1 MLEACGVKIELTPEG
16 VAQCVEEAGMGFM
29 FAPAFHPAM
38 RHAAGPRRELGI
50 RTVFNILG
58 PLTNPAFASRL
69 VVGIADPSF
78 GERMAQAFAQLG
90 AERVMVVHGS
100 DGADELTL
108 TGPSQVWEV
117 KDGAVSAYEIRP
129 EDVAL
134 EPCSLDDLRG
144 GIAEEN
150 AETMQQVLRGA
161 LGPLHRVV
169 ALSAG
174 AGMLV
179 AGTVSDLKEGVA
191 VARRVLSSGAAGVTL
206 TKLAEVSQRT

>member
-1 MLEACGVKIELTPEG
+1 
-16 VAQCVEEAGMGFM
+16 
-29 FAPAFHPAM
+29 M

-58 PLTNPAFASRL
+58 PLTNPAFASAL

-78 GERMAQAFAQLG
+78 GQRMAEAFLQLG
-90 AERVMVVHGS
+90 TTRAMVVHGS

-108 TGPSQVWEV
+108 TGPTQVWEA
-117 KDGAVSAYEIRP
+117 KDGAVTAYEIRP

-150 AETMQQVLRGA
+150 AETMLRVLGGE
-161 LGPLHRVV
+161 LGPLHRAV

-179 AGTVSDLKEGVA
+179 AGTVPDLKEGVA
-191 VARRVLSSGAAGVTL
+191 SARRVLSSKAGLETL
-206 TKLAEVSQRT
+206 RKLAEVSQTRVAQRSLGTNGNHP